1 MAELVEAKCPLA
13 DSLTICR
20 MMLTGKLAQSTDDM
34 IDMVRHGDDLATAI
48 ELQVAVPDGVAD
60 LVRWSQQNGRDGAEG
75 LRVSAALFEAR
86 SRSQTRFLSSLF
98 TVMAVL
104 VVSWLI
110 LVITLAIF
118 LPLISMISRL
128 SG

>member
-1 MAELVEAKCPLA
+1 
-13 DSLTICR
+13 
-20 MMLTGKLAQSTDDM
+20 
-34 IDMVRHGDDLATAI
+34 
-48 ELQVAVPDGVAD
+48 
-60 LVRWSQQNGRDGAEG
+60 
-75 LRVSAALFEAR
+75 
-86 SRSQTRFLSSLF
+86 
-98 TVMAVL
+98 MAVL